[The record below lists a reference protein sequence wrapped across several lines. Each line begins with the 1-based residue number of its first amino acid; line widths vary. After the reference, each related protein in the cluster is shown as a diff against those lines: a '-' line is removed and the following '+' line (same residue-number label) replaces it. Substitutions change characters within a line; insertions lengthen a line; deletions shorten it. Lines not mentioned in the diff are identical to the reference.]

1 MIKISWTPSFKKAY
15 KKWVGKYPEFIDDFA
30 DAILSFEHD
39 PFTPK
44 LKTHKL
50 TGKLKESWAF
60 SAGYNQRVIF
70 DFISKKEALLKNIGT
85 HDNVY

>member
-44 LKTHKL
+44 LK
-50 TGKLKESWAF
+50 ESWAF

-70 DFISKKEALLKNIGT
+70 DFKSKKEALLKNIGT